1 MLWIEDEQSF
11 RVMLYIYALEQKREY
26 SFFTH
31 SYLSAM
37 EKNTSSVYKDKPFL

>member
-1 MLWIEDEQSF
+1 
-11 RVMLYIYALEQKREY
+11 MLYIYALEQKREY

>member
-11 RVMLYIYALEQKREY
+11 RVKLYIYVLEQKREY

-37 EKNTSSVYKDKPFL
+37 EKNTSSVYEDKPFL

>member
-11 RVMLYIYALEQKREY
+11 RVKLYIYALEQKREY

-37 EKNTSSVYKDKPFL
+37 EKNTSSVYEDKPFL